1 MKAATSLV
9 AGRRAEPA
17 LAEAAVQ
24 AALAEAGLSR
34 ADQVILFLSREFSR
48 HAQPAVLAAARAAG
62 CLSVSGCTASGLL
75 TERGWHLDQPAA
87 AALVLATD
95 DAPPEAAAPVLSY
108 SGHSRLPFDW
118 QAGVVRAGL
127 IDAEAATWSHGRVA
141 DDGCAECRLPGLT
154 ARIVRSGGLRRQ
166 GEPLA
171 VDASLAFD
179 VQRIGGRTAADSLF
193 RALPAE
199 WRARPP
205 LHQIAALRD
214 VDGPGIAILSINA
227 DGSLSLAEALHP
239 GETINWAIR
248 QPLAAEEDIRQAL
261 QAARDDFPTAATIES
276 KAGPRVD
283 GKKPPNFAF
292 MFSCIGRGPLF
303 YGGEDRDLLAFRDIF
318 PGTPLIGAYGSGQIT
333 PLVGGNQLFQNT
345 ALTLLFESAHV

>member
-1 MKAATSLV
+1 M
-9 AGRRAEPA
+9 
-17 LAEAAVQ
+17 
-24 AALAEAGLSR
+24 
-34 ADQVILFLSREFSR
+34 
-48 HAQPAVLAAARAAG
+48 
-62 CLSVSGCTASGLL
+62 
-75 TERGWHLDQPAA
+75 
-87 AALVLATD
+87 
-95 DAPPEAAAPVLSY
+95 
-108 SGHSRLPFDW
+108 
-118 QAGVVRAGL
+118 
-127 IDAEAATWSHGRVA
+127 A
-141 DDGCAECRLPGLT
+141 DDGCAECRLPGLR
-154 ARIVRSGGLRRQ
+154 ARVVRSDGLRRI

-171 VDASLAFD
+171 VDAGQAFD
-179 VQRIGGRTAADSLF
+179 VQRIGGRTAADSLW

-261 QAARDDFPTAATIES
+261 QAARDDFPTAAVDS
-276 KAGPRVD
+276 KKR
-283 GKKPPNFAF
+283 PNFAF

-303 YGGEDRDLLAFRDIF
+303 YGGEDRDLQAFRDIF
-318 PGTPLIGAYGSGQIT
+318 PGTPLIGAYGTGQIA
-333 PLVGGNQLFQNT
+333 PLAAGNQLFQNT

>member
-108 SGHSRLPFDW
+108 SGHSRLPFAW

-141 DDGCAECRLPGLT
+141 DDGCAECRLPGLR
-154 ARIVRSGGLRRQ
+154 ARVVRSDGLRRI

-171 VDASLAFD
+171 VDAGQAFD
-179 VQRIGGRTAADSLF
+179 VQRIGGRTAADSLL

-227 DGSLSLAEALHP
+227 DGSLSLAEALRP
-239 GETINWAIR
+239 GETISWAIR

-261 QAARDDFPTAATIES
+261 QAVRADFPTAA
-276 KAGPRVD
+276 VD
-283 GKKPPNFAF
+283 GKKQPNFAI

-318 PGTPLIGAYGSGQIT
+318 PGTPLIGAYGTGQIA
-333 PLVGGNQLFQNT
+333 PLAAGNRLFQNT

>member
-9 AGRRAEPA
+9 AGQRAEPA

-34 ADQVILFLSREFSR
+34 ADQVILFLTREFSR
-48 HAQPAVLAAARAAG
+48 HARPAVLAAARAAG

-95 DAPPEAAAPVLSY
+95 AASPEAAAPVLSF

-118 QAGVVRAGL
+118 QAGIARAGL
-127 IDAEAATWSHGRVA
+127 LDAEAAVWAHGRVA

-154 ARIVRSGGLRRQ
+154 ARIVRAGGLRRQ
-166 GEPLA
+166 GEPLV

-179 VQRIGGRTAADSLF
+179 LQRIGGRAAADSLL

-205 LHQIAALRD
+205 LHLIAALRD
-214 VDGPGIAILSINA
+214 ADGPGIAILSINA
-227 DGSLSLAEALHP
+227 DGSLSLAETVDP
-239 GETINWAIR
+239 GETISWAIR
-248 QPLAAEEDIRQAL
+248 QPLAAEEEIRQAL
-261 QAARDDFPTAATIES
+261 QASGADLATAA
-276 KAGPRVD
+276 VD
-283 GKKPPNFAF
+283 GKKRPNFA
-292 MFSCIGRGPLF
+292 MLFSCIGRGPLF

-318 PGTPLIGAYGSGQIT
+318 PGTPLIGAYGSGQIA
-333 PLVGGNQLFQNT
+333 PLAGGNQLFQNT

>member
-1 MKAATSLV
+1 MKVATSLV

-24 AALAEAGLSR
+24 SALAEAGLSR
-34 ADQVILFLSREFSR
+34 ADQVILFLTREFSR
-48 HAQPAVLAAARAAG
+48 HAQPAALAAARAAG

-95 DAPPEAAAPVLSY
+95 DAAPEAAAPVLSY

-118 QAGVVRAGL
+118 QAGIARAGL

-141 DDGCAECRLPGLT
+141 DDGCAECRLPGLR
-154 ARIVRSGGLRRQ
+154 ARVVRSDGLRRI

-171 VDASLAFD
+171 VDAGQAFD
-179 VQRIGGRTAADSLF
+179 VQRIGGRTAADSLW

-227 DGSLSLAEALHP
+227 DGSLSLAEALRP
-239 GETINWAIR
+239 GETISWAIR

-261 QAARDDFPTAATIES
+261 QAVRADFPTAA
-276 KAGPRVD
+276 VD
-283 GKKPPNFAF
+283 GKKRPNFAL
-292 MFSCIGRGPLF
+292 MLSCIGRGPLF

-318 PGTPLIGAYGSGQIT
+318 PGTPLIGAYGSGQIA
-333 PLVGGNQLFQNT
+333 PLAGGNQLFQNT